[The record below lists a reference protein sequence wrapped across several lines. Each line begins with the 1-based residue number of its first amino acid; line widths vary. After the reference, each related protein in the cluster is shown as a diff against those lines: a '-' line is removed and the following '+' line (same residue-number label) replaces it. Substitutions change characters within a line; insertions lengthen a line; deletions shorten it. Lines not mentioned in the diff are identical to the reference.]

1 MLAPIPPSCPTRKR
15 FLLVACLTDVAGRP
29 KGSRQHG
36 GDAGVRRQE
45 SPTGLYELLGVPP
58 TATQTQI
65 KTAYYKQSFLYHPD
79 RNAGSEEAAE
89 RFTRVN
95 EAYLVLGSVAL
106 RKKYDR
112 GILSRQDVRMAGKPS
127 GKEAASS
134 PPPRRTQTFTAGSHP
149 PRNPNKPIFD
159 FDKFYREHYGEQLE
173 REQFLRE
180 RRKELKKR
188 KEEEQRWN
196 PEDLKDVAV
205 ILAFVA
211 ALAFF
216 LGSK

>member
-1 MLAPIPPSCPTRKR
+1 MALTRTSRRAPLFPGALRS
-15 FLLVACLTDVAGRP
+15 VAARGHSGG
-29 KGSRQHG
+29 GS
-36 GDAGVRRQE
+36 DAGVRRQD
-45 SPTGLYELLGVPP
+45 SPSGLYELLGVPP

-112 GILSRQDVRMAGKPS
+112 GILSRRDVRMAGKPS
-127 GKEAASS
+127 GREPASS
-134 PPPRRTQTFTAGSHP
+134 PPPRRTQTFTASSHP
-149 PRNPNKPIFD
+149 PHNPHKPIFD
-159 FDKFYREHYGEQLE
+159 FDKFYREHYGEQLQ
-173 REQFLRE
+173 REQLIRE
-180 RRKELKKR
+180 RQKELKKR
-188 KEEEQRWN
+188 KEIEKQWN
-196 PEDLKDVAV
+196 PDDLKNMAFV
-205 ILAFVA
+205 LTFVA

-216 LGSK
+216 LGRK